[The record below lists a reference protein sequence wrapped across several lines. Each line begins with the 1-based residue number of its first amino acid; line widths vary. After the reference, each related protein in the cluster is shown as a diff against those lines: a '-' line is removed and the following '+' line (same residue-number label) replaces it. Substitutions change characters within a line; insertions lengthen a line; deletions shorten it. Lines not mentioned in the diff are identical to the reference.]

1 MQIYRCDGVRRLL
14 NITHQL
20 GHTSSGDPDYWT
32 LPTSRGHHPG
42 RSYCLR
48 GNFFW
53 SKMGQK
59 SEKKKTPKTIC
70 KYIAVMEYVD
80 YWTLPTS
87 RGHHPGRSY
96 CLEKSK
102 KNDRKIFRK
111 QPENPT
117 HEHRRDGVR
126 QLLNITHQLQ
136 PLPRQKWVSP
146 SKKKKSTLKK
156 THYPPASSKFP
167 KIALFFCYPPVRT
180 SSSGDR

>member
-1 MQIYRCDGVRRLL
+1 
-14 NITHQL
+14 
-20 GHTSSGDPDYWT
+20 
-32 LPTSRGHHPG
+32 
-42 RSYCLR
+42 
-48 GNFFW
+48 
-53 SKMGQK
+53 
-59 SEKKKTPKTIC
+59 
-70 KYIAVMEYVD
+70 MEYVN

-102 KNDRKIFRK
+102 KNDPKIFRK
-111 QPENPT
+111 KPENPT

-167 KIALFFCYPPVRT
+167 KIALFFVTHQLGQAHPEIANIEHYPPAGVTTPAEVGVSVEITKSHFFKFFWRGQKCFMIGVIKWFFNFLH
-180 SSSGDR
+180 SWPF